1 MKCPHC
7 GADVTGDTCEFCGQ
21 KVIVK
26 DQGSTANHTAAG
38 GYAGYDPNNPGAWTP
53 SGPPPEKWYEKTWV
67 IILFLIF
74 LWPIGLF
81 LMWRYKKNWGKVAK
95 IVITVVVALCVL
107 YSCTSPDKPDT
118 DKTAV
123 PKTTTVKDTAKSE
136 PKKDERKEE
145 IVKEHYEID
154 LSAGNYTAGKDIPI
168 GTYNITATSG
178 TGNVSSSNMFSGG
191 LNEVMSPD
199 DDGISQQSFNGLKMK
214 KDVVL
219 TVGGDV
225 VIHLIAEDAQ
235 TGTVAARGEASG
247 SPIDLPAGNY
257 TAGTEFPAGIYTVIA
272 TGGTG
277 NVSSSNMFDGGL
289 NEVMGQEGFGVT
301 QFNNAVFTEGVTLTV
316 SGTSIQLVPVG
327 E

>member
-123 PKTTTVKDTAKSE
+123 RLSQRRTSR
-136 PKKDERKEE
+136 KKR
-145 IVKEHYEID
+145 
-154 LSAGNYTAGKDIPI
+154 L
-168 GTYNITATSG
+168 
-178 TGNVSSSNMFSGG
+178 
-191 LNEVMSPD
+191 
-199 DDGISQQSFNGLKMK
+199 
-214 KDVVL
+214 
-219 TVGGDV
+219 
-225 VIHLIAEDAQ
+225 
-235 TGTVAARGEASG
+235 
-247 SPIDLPAGNY
+247 
-257 TAGTEFPAGIYTVIA
+257 
-272 TGGTG
+272 
-277 NVSSSNMFDGGL
+277 
-289 NEVMGQEGFGVT
+289 
-301 QFNNAVFTEGVTLTV
+301 
-316 SGTSIQLVPVG
+316 
-327 E
+327 